1 MKHALRRTLNGINLV
16 LCAGLHGGR
25 VRQNMSVA
33 KASNCTNLGVCVICP
48 LLARVSS
55 MWGFGGNWRGGLHI
69 MYQVYSVV
77 AALPNLLSHTVL
89 RSLTV

>member
-1 MKHALRRTLNGINLV
+1 MNYLQGTFERYINLV

-48 LLARVSS
+48 LIARVSS
-55 MWGFGGNWRGGLHI
+55 MWGFGGNWSGGLHI
-69 MYQVYSVV
+69 KMEYMHLIRLQ
-77 AALPNLLSHTVL
+77 TEI
-89 RSLTV
+89 